1 MTEQNNFGQYIGS
14 HLDDDVTLSLPDL
27 RQLPGRYCTL
37 QLLSTRHG
45 NDLFQGWHSIEDSR
59 DWTYLPDE
67 RPPTKQAT
75 HSYIQQLI
83 QQKGVYHYAII
94 ENNSGKAV
102 GTLSLYN
109 LDNKNGVAE
118 IGSVHLTPVIKR
130 TSVSTEAIFLI
141 LSYVFDVLKYRRCEW
156 QTDRLNS
163 QGMRSAERLG
173 FQKEGVLR
181 NKQIL
186 KSRSVDVVMY
196 SIIQDEWERISSAIT
211 IWLRTVNFDDR
222 GHQIHPLRHYLATT
236 EP

>member
-1 MTEQNNFGQYIGS
+1 
-14 HLDDDVTLSLPDL
+14 
-27 RQLPGRYCTL
+27 
-37 QLLSTRHG
+37 
-45 NDLFQGWHSIEDSR
+45 
-59 DWTYLPDE
+59 
-67 RPPTKQAT
+67 
-75 HSYIQQLI
+75 
-83 QQKGVYHYAII
+83 YHYAII

-130 TSVSTEAIFLI
+130 TSVSTEAMFLL

-173 FQKEGVLR
+173 FQKEGILR

-186 KSRSVDVVMY
+186 KSRNVDVVMY